1 MLNFEALLNGLFN
14 DEKPFTEDVFA
25 SFVDNFPMD
34 FITDSGAT
42 KAVIIPAEED
52 FVIKIPFQ
60 GFIGEY
66 YNHDKECWEDEFISY
81 DSAHYSDSAWDY
93 CLSEVEIYKM
103 AVNAGVQQIF
113 AKTEFITTVNGHP
126 IYIQEKADIF
136 ERGEHSHSREQLR
149 KTREKTK
156 DYYCE
161 ANEDWLTDV
170 LEYYGEDIFLD
181 FLRFVD
187 DLEITDL
194 HSGNLGYINDRP
206 VITDYSGYHE

>member
-1 MLNFEALLNGLFN
+1 MLNFEALLDGLFN
-14 DEKPFTEDVFA
+14 EERPFTEDVFA
-25 SFVDNFPMD
+25 FFVDNLPIN

-42 KAVIIPAEED
+42 KAVIIPPEEN

-60 GFIGEY
+60 GFISER
-66 YNHDKECWEDEFISY
+66 YNRDRQCWEDEFVRY
-81 DSAHYSDSAWDY
+81 DSAYCSGSEWDY
-93 CLSEVEIYKM
+93 CLSEVEIYKR
-103 AVNAGVQQIF
+103 AVEAGVQQIF
-113 AKTEFITTVNGHP
+113 AKTEFITTVDGHP
-126 IYIQEKADIF
+126 IYIQEKAEIF
-136 ERGEHSHSREQLR
+136 NRGEHSHPREQLR

-187 DLEITDL
+187 DLQLTDL
-194 HSGNLGYINDRP
+194 HSGNLGYINNRP
-206 VITDYSGYHE
+206 VITDYSGYYE